1 MTQLPLP
8 TNAALAAIFHTHLA
22 FPPIAF
28 GRPVSATTMTLTFG
42 TCHDEAKPTESMYVG
57 SIDFSQN
64 GYIMAANTN

>member
-28 GRPVSATTMTLTFG
+28 RRPVSATTMTLTFG
-42 TCHDEAKPTESMYVG
+42 TCHDEARTTK
-57 SIDFSQN
+57 SINADAIDLSQN

>member
-28 GRPVSATTMTLTFG
+28 RRPVTARAMTLTFG
-42 TCHDEAKPTESMYVG
+42 TCHDEAKTTKSMYVG
-57 SIDFSQN
+57 VIDLGQN